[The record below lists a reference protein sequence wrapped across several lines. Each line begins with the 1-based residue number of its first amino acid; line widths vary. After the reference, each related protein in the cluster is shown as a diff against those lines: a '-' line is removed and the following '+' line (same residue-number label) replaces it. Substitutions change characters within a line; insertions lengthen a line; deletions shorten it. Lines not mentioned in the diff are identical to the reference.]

1 MKEKIRICFIGCG
14 QFARHFVP
22 LFQQHPACEFVA
34 VCDKFPERAQE
45 YMDKFHVDKIFDTFE
60 HLEEQNKRLQ
70 HQLVVGQEIEGCQRN
85 CQERRRKTTP
95 RVHDSQVYA

>member
-1 MKEKIRICFIGCG
+1 MICLCNCLKFQLTYKIATKDKALTWCLELTKKEG
-14 QFARHFVP
+14 
-22 LFQQHPACEFVA
+22 
-34 VCDKFPERAQE
+34 
-45 YMDKFHVDKIFDTFE
+45 

-85 CQERRRKTTP
+85 CQERRWKTTP